1 MIWRIIGKY
10 EVNNKTRLRLY
21 YSMVFGLWTHQN
33 HRLITANLSRQK
45 ELDADQQAI
54 QQTKFV
60 GKFKKLDNNG
70 NVINAG
76 ADQSMFVLT
85 ALEKIKE
92 TRQSSLKKV

>member
-1 MIWRIIGKY
+1 
-10 EVNNKTRLRLY
+10 
-21 YSMVFGLWTHQN
+21 MVFGLWTHQN

-92 TRQSSLKKV
+92 TRQSSLKEV